1 MSDVYVN
8 SLQTNRMPRNR
19 RYYGGSFFDSRTTS
33 GAQQINV
40 PDKAIIEFETDTPR
54 IDTYEPYLET
64 YGKYPTVR
72 LYTYD
77 ESNNRIERPEKPYF
91 LMYLKIYDD
100 ATTELLISAVEF
112 GTLSDGVQRGFITIS
127 RY

>member
-1 MSDVYVN
+1 
-8 SLQTNRMPRNR
+8 MPRNR
-19 RYYGGSFFDSRTTS
+19 RYYGGTFIDSRTET
-33 GAQQINV
+33 GTRQLNV
-40 PDKAIIEFETDTPR
+40 PDKAIIEFNTDTPR

-77 ESNNRIERPEKPYF
+77 ELNNRIERPEKPYF

-100 ATTELLISAVEF
+100 ATTELLISAIEF
-112 GTLSDGVQRGFITIS
+112 GTLSDGVQQGFITIS